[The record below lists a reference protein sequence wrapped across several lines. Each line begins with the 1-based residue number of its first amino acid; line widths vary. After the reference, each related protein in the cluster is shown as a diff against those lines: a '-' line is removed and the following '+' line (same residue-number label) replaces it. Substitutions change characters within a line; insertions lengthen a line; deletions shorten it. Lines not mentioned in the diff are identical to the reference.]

1 MSECPKQNS
10 RSFITC
16 VKCGACAPG
25 LPATLQ
31 THLEGNNTSFDY
43 IEDVVLGIMN
53 TEQGV
58 SA

>member
-1 MSECPKQNS
+1 MSECPGQNS
-10 RSFITC
+10 NSFHVC

-25 LPATLQ
+25 RLETLQ
-31 THLEGNNTSFDY
+31 TQLEGNNKSFDY